1 MLYAMM
7 DFIYRPK
14 NQHINETEWQELNAL
29 TEQWRSDLSFY
40 AEDLR
45 YLHQIIGKYSQKLSK
60 KHDTDL
66 VRKIKLSLDE
76 MDEESQALQNRVK
89 RHLHYLEG
97 LMDGPFK

>member
-1 MLYAMM
+1 MI

-14 NQHINETEWQELNAL
+14 GQNVNEAEWQELNAL

-45 YLHQIIGKYSQKLSK
+45 YLNQIIGKYSESLSK
-60 KHDTDL
+60 KNDTKL
-66 VRKIKLSLDE
+66 VQKIKLSLVE
-76 MDEESQALQNRVK
+76 MDKECQALQDRIK